1 MPAATVGLVIL
12 TVNGA
17 ELCAET
23 FGEAADPAI
32 LLIGGLASPMDWWL
46 PEFCERLAAGPR
58 FVIRYDLRDTGESR
72 TDPPGRPGYEFP
84 DLAEDAAALIER
96 LANGPAHVAG
106 ISMGGSIAMNLTLD
120 RPDLVRTLT
129 LLSTSSV
136 GPGPD
141 NGMPAMAP
149 RLLSY
154 LQDLPPEP
162 DWTDRAAVI
171 EYQLGGLRAYA
182 GPVTADEDQMRRT
195 LGEIF
200 DRTKDN
206 ESAAKNH
213 TLLEGGEELRSRLGR
228 IEARTLVLHGT
239 EDPLFPIEHGEALAR
254 DIPNARLVPLEGV
267 GHEVPPRQTWDTV
280 VEELLRHT
288 D

>member
-1 MPAATVGLVIL
+1 VIVD
-12 TVNGA
+12 VNGA

-23 FGEAADPAI
+23 FGDRSAAAI
-32 LLIGGLASPMDWWL
+32 LLIGGSGSPMDWWL

-58 FVIRYDLRDTGESR
+58 FVIRYDLRDTGGSR
-72 TDPPGRPGYEFP
+72 TDPPGRPAYGFP
-84 DLAEDAAALIER
+84 DLALDAAGLIEE
-96 LANGPAHVAG
+96 LVGGPAHLAG
-106 ISMGGSIAMNLTLD
+106 ISMGGSIAMNVTLD

-149 RLLSY
+149 RLLEHF
-154 LQDLPPEP
+154 QNPEPEP
-162 DWTDRAAVI
+162 DWTDRAAVV
-171 EYQLGGLRAYA
+171 EYSLAELRAYA
-182 GPVTADEDQMRRT
+182 GPVTADENELRDR

-200 DRTKDN
+200 DRTRDS

-213 TLLEGGEELRSRLGR
+213 ALLEGGEQLRPRLGG
-228 IEARTLVLHGT
+228 IGVPTLVLHGT
-239 EDPLFPIEHGEALAR
+239 EDPLFPIGHGEALAH
-254 DIPNARLVPLEGV
+254 DIPGARLVALEGV

-280 VEELLRHT
+280 VTELLEHT
-288 D
+288 A